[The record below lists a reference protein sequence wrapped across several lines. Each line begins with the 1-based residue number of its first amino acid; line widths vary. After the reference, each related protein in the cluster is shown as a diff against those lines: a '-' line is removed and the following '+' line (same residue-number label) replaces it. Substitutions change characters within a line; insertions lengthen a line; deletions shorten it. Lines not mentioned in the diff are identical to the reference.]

1 MHLMVLKMKYCLK
14 NAKVWTIKI
23 VMINVIVAT
32 KILGDSMINRNLI
45 LH

>member
-1 MHLMVLKMKYCLK
+1 MVLKMKYCLK
-14 NAKVWTIKI
+14 NVKVWTIKL

-32 KILGDSMINRNLI
+32 NILGDSTTNRHLT